1 MREQLQQR
9 PQCGHI
15 SGVFEGS
22 KEARVIGDESGRGRG
37 EGGKVSVNR
46 GEILQG
52 PDGHWKDF
60 GFLLWMRWES
70 L

>member
-1 MREQLQQR
+1 M
-9 PQCGHI
+9 
-15 SGVFEGS
+15 FEGS

-37 EGGKVSVNR
+37 EGGKVSINR

-52 PDGHWKDF
+52 PDG
-60 GFLLWMRWES
+60 FLLWVRWES